1 MFVYRDD
8 DGNSSECSECS
19 ESSQCS
25 QCSQR
30 SQVSNDTDTETD
42 TDIEEERT
50 TQQSLPHQR
59 TLLGSMSSLGS
70 GDSLGHI
77 APLHQRRTVVQHDH
91 IRTHHVVVHSRDRNL
106 FREHLFRFQV
116 LFGAV
121 NQACDAPDPCKKK
134 ANAVDDVDA
143 VDVETEPNKTPPR
156 RCAIDTAYTDVQ
168 SLHLTDILV
177 PHASFLQSITNP
189 LGPATSLA
197 INTPVELL
205 IEMSPQAC
213 TQLLGTHATSN
224 TSNFVCAQM
233 ATSTS
238 HSRYKTLNGEH
249 IYDTPVNY
257 FSNLTFTIHN
267 AQERLFIHPFDVSNS
282 PDLHEITTIAYVQA
296 THTIDFTTHLSPT
309 RVLAGQSVS
318 FRDLRFVLSTDAMT
332 LVEREWYD
340 RLRTLQMHT
349 FVVVAVDSTTKTI
362 TVDAS
367 LLGLPDAGWPSADV
381 ALDTRFDRSL
391 LMNESMQYSFTL
403 RFKCVEKRLHQS
415 TQVV

>member
-1 MFVYRDD
+1 MFAYREN
-8 DGNSSECSECS
+8 DGNSSECSDG
-19 ESSQCS
+19 SQH
-25 QCSQR
+25 
-30 SQVSNDTDTETD
+30 SQVSNDTYTDTD

-50 TQQSLPHQR
+50 TQQPLPHQR
-59 TLLGSMSSLGS
+59 PLLGLVGSLGGSLGS

-189 LGPATSLA
+189 LDPATSLA

-205 IEMSPQAC
+205 VEMSPQAC

-249 IYDTPVNY
+249 VYDTPVNY
-257 FSNLTFTIHN
+257 FSNLTFTIHT

-282 PDLHEITTIAYVQA
+282 PDLHEITIIAYVQA
-296 THTIDFTTHLSPT
+296 THTIDFTTHVSPT

-318 FRDLRFVLSTDAMT
+318 FRDPRFVLSTDAMT
-332 LVEREWYD
+332 VAEREWYD
-340 RLRTLQMHT
+340 RLCTLRMHT

-381 ALDTRFDRSL
+381 ALDTHFDKSL

-415 TQVV
+415 THVV